1 MTWKVSMVFI
11 NEKKNYQL
19 WAKIRIT
26 VQKTEIISWRHGP
39 HEQEHWHRWIA
50 CQDDAPASESHRTCV
65 ALSTKIKMASLWI
78 WLSHIGNILFLT
90 PVFNYVYFKI
100 RVANFVEIC
109 NINTNEMVITVVVS
123 IINSDKLS
131 RSYDDLYFGRH
142 VLIWAQSRLVWHT
155 CIYTGQTN
163 NTCSYVY
170 SYFFLFSLFD
180 ILYILSLFHKTV
192 SVKHKPKVFLL

>member
-1 MTWKVSMVFI
+1 MMHLHPKVIEPAS
-11 NEKKNYQL
+11 L
-19 WAKIRIT
+19 WA
-26 VQKTEIISWRHGP
+26 Q
-39 HEQEHWHRWIA
+39 
-50 CQDDAPASESHRTCV
+50 
-65 ALSTKIKMASLWI
+65 KIKMTSLWI

-90 PVFNYVYFKI
+90 PVFNYVYFKN
-100 RVANFVEIC
+100 RVSNFVEFC
-109 NINTNEMVITVVVS
+109 NINTNEMVIKVVVS

-170 SYFFLFSLFD
+170 SYFF
-180 ILYILSLFHKTV
+180 
-192 SVKHKPKVFLL
+192 PFLLIWHTLYFVPISQNRVRKT